1 MAETKYIQVFRTF
14 DSQQA
19 DGTFYAVTYFPESLV
34 LAWPYTAVTIP
45 DGLKGK
51 VVKFDWDQLQWVD
64 TQVDPIQSQI
74 TSLITKLNATDGKA
88 VAADS
93 KAVTAGA
100 KADDATTQ
108 ALSAQQALLELSDL
122 VLSKDTTGGAT
133 K

>member
-19 DGTFYAVTYFPESLV
+19 DGTFYAVTFFPEGLT
-34 LAWPYTAVTIP
+34 LAWPYTAVPIP

-74 TSLITKLNATDGKA
+74 TGLITKLNATDGKA
-88 VAADS
+88 TGADTKAVAADG
-93 KAVTAGA
+93 KAVE
-100 KADDATTQ
+100 ATTQ

-122 VLSKDTTGGAT
+122 VLSKDTTGGTT

>member
-14 DSQQA
+14 DAQQT
-19 DGTFYAVTYFPESLV
+19 DGTFYAVTFFPEGLK
-34 LAWPYTAVTIP
+34 LDWPYTAVPIP
-45 DGLKGK
+45 AELKGK
-51 VVKFDWDQLQWVD
+51 VVKYDWDQLQWVD

-74 TSLITKLNATDGKA
+74 TNLITKLNTTDGKA
-88 VAADS
+88 VAADG

-122 VLSKDTTGGAT
+122 VLSKDTTGGA